1 MNESNKANTP
11 NKPNP
16 PRGKKRFNF
25 YWIYVI
31 LTVILLSLYFSG
43 RQEAPQKKD
52 VELGQLIEMLQNGKV
67 SKIELVNKEN
77 AEIYTSDNPKTASY
91 TYRIGSLERFEETVE
106 RVQEESGVEKP
117 IYITNVE
124 RKSWGLEFLFTW
136 ILPLVFIIALWF
148 LFMRVM
154 GRGAFG
160 GGGQIFNIGKSKAQL
175 FDKDNVPVNVTFK
188 DVAGLD
194 EAKIEIMEIVDFLKN
209 PDKYTKL
216 GGKIP
221 KGVLLV
227 GPPGTGK
234 TLLAKSVAGEANVPF
249 FSISGSDFVEM
260 FVGVG
265 ASRVRDLFNNAKQKA
280 PSIIFID
287 EIDAIGRAR
296 ARNAIN
302 GGNDERESTLNQ
314 LLTEMD
320 GFGTNSGVIVLA
332 ATNRADIL
340 DKALMRAGRF
350 DRQIY
355 VELPDIIGRK
365 EIFEVHMKGLK
376 LGADV
381 DKEFLAKQTP
391 GFSGADI
398 ANVCNEAALM
408 AARKGKDVVERQDFL
423 DAVDRIIGGLEKK
436 NKIITAEEKKVIAF
450 HEAGHAT
457 TSWLLQYAHP
467 LVKVTI
473 VPRGKAL
480 GAAWYLPEERQIT
493 TKEQLYHEMV
503 ATMGGRAAEQ
513 VVFGQISTGA
523 LSDLEKATKQAFAMV
538 TYYGL
543 DEEIGNLSYYD
554 STGQQ
559 DYSLTKPYS
568 EKTAETIDRQVSKLV
583 EKAYQEAIS
592 ILNSHKEG
600 LAQLANKLIEK
611 EVIFT
616 DDLVSI
622 FGKRPWN
629 TDENDAETAPVID
642 EPNLENHEG

>member
-1 MNESNKANTP
+1 MEERNNNP
-11 NKPNP
+11 KPN
-16 PRGKKRFNF
+16 GKRRFSF

-31 LTVILLSLYFSG
+31 LTVILFALYFSG
-43 RQEAPQKKD
+43 RNEISKEEID
-52 VELGQLIEMLQNGKV
+52 LGQFIEMLKGGEV
-67 SKIELVNKEN
+67 SKIELVNKET
-77 AEIYTSDNPKTASY
+77 ADIYVGDEKEARYS
-91 TYRIGSLERFEETVE
+91 YRIGSLERFEETVE
-106 RVQEESGVEKP
+106 KVQEENGIANPV
-117 IYITNVE
+117 YITNVQ
-124 RKSWGLEFLFTW
+124 RKNWGLDFLFTW
-136 ILPLVFIIALWF
+136 ILPFVFIIAIWLI
-148 LFMRVM
+148 FMRGM
-154 GRGAFG
+154 GRGGLG

-188 DVAGLD
+188 DVAGLE
-194 EAKIEIMEIVDFLKN
+194 EAKVEIMEIVDFLKN
-209 PDKYTKL
+209 PSKYTRL

-265 ASRVRDLFNNAKQKA
+265 ASRVRDLFNNAKQKS
-280 PSIIFID
+280 PCIIFID

-296 ARNAIN
+296 GKNPIN

-355 VELPDIIGRK
+355 VELPDLNGRK
-365 EIFEVHMKGLK
+365 EIFEVHMRGLK

-381 DKEFLAKQTP
+381 NRDFLAKQTP

-408 AARKGKDVVERQDFL
+408 AARKSKDVIEKQDFM
-423 DAVDRIIGGLEKK
+423 DAIDRIVGGLEKK
-436 NKIITAEEKKVIAF
+436 NKIITADEKKVIAF

-473 VPRGKAL
+473 VPRGKSL

-493 TKEQLYHEMV
+493 TKVQLYHEMI

-523 LSDLEKATKQAFAMV
+523 LSDLEKVTKQAFAMV

-568 EKTAETIDRQVSKLV
+568 EKTAETIDKEVKKLV
-583 EKAYQEAIS
+583 EQAYQEALN
-592 ILNSHKEG
+592 ILSEHRDG
-600 LAQLANKLIEK
+600 LTQLAQKLIDK
-611 EVIFT
+611 EVIFS
-616 DDLVSI
+616 DDLEAI
-622 FGKRPWN
+622 FGKRPWD
-629 TDENDAETAPVID
+629 TPKEENES
-642 EPNLENHEG
+642 NQENHEG